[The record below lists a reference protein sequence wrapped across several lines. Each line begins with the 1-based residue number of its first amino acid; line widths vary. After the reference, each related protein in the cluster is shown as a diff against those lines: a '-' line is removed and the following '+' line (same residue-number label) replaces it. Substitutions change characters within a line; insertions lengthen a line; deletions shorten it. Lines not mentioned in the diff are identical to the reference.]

1 VMTYADAA
9 YTARGMTAVAAEPVA
24 PQRPRVWPG
33 WVYPALAGLLG
44 LAAVVV
50 LWAGRGT
57 SFLGDE
63 WAWILGALHPRVG
76 TFLDP
81 YNGHLIA
88 STRAF
93 FTVIPRVV
101 GLGDYVPYRVCA
113 LALHLLIAVEV
124 FVLARRRLTDAQ
136 ALLPAALIALLGTGA
151 DAFLT
156 AINVDEL
163 AAIASG
169 LGALALL
176 DRDTRRADLGACA
189 LLIVAL
195 MSWTSAVALAA
206 GALVELLLCGR
217 PGLRRVWVV
226 LVPALLYA
234 GWRIHWAGGLFAHVG
249 VSATPTPGPVTI
261 IGHALQAA
269 TGAAAGLVG
278 VQLTS
283 PTLNAHL
290 PWLDTAAEVVVA
302 ASAVVA
308 VSGGLVAR
316 RRRRGPGLTP
326 RFAGLVVNGMVLW
339 LLLGVARG
347 SLGDLYASRYVYVGA
362 VVVALAA
369 VEVGACLQLGARA
382 LRVIGAIAGLS
393 LALNIGWMIVWSNH
407 LRDEATRS
415 RAELA
420 ALEIAGP
427 RTPASFAP
435 SSEFALA
442 AVRAGSYFAGLQ
454 KFGGSPA
461 GSLAALSRAPE
472 SAREAADQVL
482 VRATAPHITP
492 GGTPK
497 ATSTPPRADAAV
509 NVNIRSHGPCLAT
522 SAISGVAWLTLT
534 LRPASRLVI
543 SVGNG
548 AGLILLARR
557 FADRFGAVLGGAAA
571 GARVTMTVPPSG
583 APMTWRVK
591 AFERGQVTFCPLL
604 FGAAGRR
611 SGPIIG
617 PCFVALPR
625 TRRRRDGSPHCHST
639 DVLQSAARASLAS
652 APR

>member
-1 VMTYADAA
+1 MCQWQDECRTSASNEPRHVMTYADAA
-9 YTARGMTAVAAEPVA
+9 YTARAMIAVAAEPFA
-24 PQRPRVWPG
+24 PQRTRAWPG

-63 WAWILGALHPRVG
+63 WGWILGALHPRAG

-88 STRAF
+88 STQAF

-163 AAIASG
+163 AATASG

-176 DRDTRRADLGACA
+176 DRDTRSADLGACA
-189 LLIVAL
+189 LLILAIA
-195 MSWTSAVALAA
+195 SWTSAIALAA
-206 GALVELLLCGR
+206 GALVELLLR
-217 PGLRRVWVV
+217 RRAGLRRVWVV
-226 LVPALLYA
+226 LVPAVLYA
-234 GWRIHWAGGLFAHVG
+234 SWRIQWAGGLFAHIG
-249 VSATPTPGPVTI
+249 VSATPAPGPVTVV
-261 IGHALQAA
+261 GHALQAA
-269 TGAAAGLVG
+269 TGAVAGLVG
-278 VQLTS
+278 VQLMS
-283 PTLNAHL
+283 PTLRAHL
-290 PWLDTAAEVVVA
+290 PWLNTAAEVVVA
-302 ASAVVA
+302 ASTVVA
-308 VSGGLVAR
+308 VSAGLVAR
-316 RRRRGPGLTP
+316 RRRRGPGLSP
-326 RFAGLVVNGMVLW
+326 RFVGLTVNGVVLW

-347 SLGDLYASRYVYVGA
+347 SLGDSYASRYVYAGA

-369 VEVGACLQLGARA
+369 VELAAGVRRRAGALA
-382 LRVIGAIAGLS
+382 VIGAIAALS
-393 LALNIGWMIVWSNH
+393 LVLSIGWMIVWGNH

-420 ALEIAGP
+420 ALQIAGP

-442 AVRAGSYFAGLQ
+442 AVRAGSYFASLQ

-461 GSLAALSRAPE
+461 DSLAALSRAPE

-482 VRATAPHITP
+482 ARATAPHMTP
-492 GGTPK
+492 GGTPT
-497 ATSTPPRADAAV
+497 ATSTPPRVDTAD
-509 NVNIRSHGPCLAT
+509 NVSVRLDGACLAT
-522 SAISGVAWLTLT
+522 SASARAASVTFT

-548 AGLILLARR
+548 GGLILLARR
-557 FADRFGAVLGGAAA
+557 FADRFTAALGGAGA
-571 GARVTMTVPPSG
+571 GARVTVTIPPSG
-583 APMTWRVK
+583 PPMGWRVK
-591 AFERGQVTFCPLL
+591 AFERGRVTFCP
-604 FGAAGRR
+604 
-611 SGPIIG
+611 
-617 PCFVALPR
+617 VA
-625 TRRRRDGSPHCHST
+625 
-639 DVLQSAARASLAS
+639 
-652 APR
+652 

>member
-1 VMTYADAA
+1 MAA
-9 YTARGMTAVAAEPVA
+9 VTAESLA
-24 PQRPRVWPG
+24 PARPRTWPA
-33 WVYPALAGLLG
+33 WVFPALAAMLG

-63 WAWILGALHPRVG
+63 WAWILGALHPRAG

-88 STRAF
+88 STQAF
-93 FTVIPRVV
+93 FTVMPRVA
-101 GLGDYVPYRVCA
+101 GLGDYLPYRVCA
-113 LALHLLIAVEV
+113 LALHLSVAVEV

-136 ALLPAALIALLGTGA
+136 ALVPAALIALLGTGA

-163 AAIASG
+163 AATASG

-189 LLIVAL
+189 LLIVAVA
-195 MSWTSAVALAA
+195 SWTSAIALAA
-206 GALVELLLCGR
+206 GVLVELLLGGR
-217 PGLRRVWVV
+217 PGLRRAWIV

-234 GWRIHWAGGLFAHVG
+234 GWRIHWAGGLFANIG
-249 VSATPTPGPVTI
+249 VSGVPAPGPVTVV
-261 IGHALQAA
+261 GHMLQAT

-278 VQLTS
+278 MQLTS
-283 PTLNAHL
+283 PTLHAHL

-302 ASAVVA
+302 ASLVVA
-308 VSGGLVAR
+308 ILRGLMAR
-316 RRRRGPGLTP
+316 RRGRGPELSP
-326 RFAGLVVNGMVLW
+326 RLAGLGVNGVVLW

-347 SLGDLYASRYVYVGA
+347 SLGDAYASRYVYVGA
-362 VVVALAA
+362 VVAALAA
-369 VEVGACLQLGARA
+369 VEVVAGLRLRARA

-393 LALNIGWMIVWSNH
+393 LVLNIGWMIVWGNH

-420 ALEIAGP
+420 ALQIAGP
-427 RTPASFAP
+427 RIPASFAP

-461 GSLAALSRAPE
+461 DSLSALTRAPE

-482 VRATAPHITP
+482 VRATAPHVTP

-497 ATSTPPRADAAV
+497 ATSTPPRADTAV
-509 NVNIRSHGPCLAT
+509 NVSIRSDGACLAT
-522 SAISGVAWLTLT
+522 SASAGIAWVTLT
-534 LRPASRLVI
+534 LMPTSRLVI
-543 SVGNG
+543 SVGNSG
-548 AGLILLARR
+548 GLILLARR
-557 FADRFGAVLGGAAA
+557 FADRFAAVLGGAGA
-571 GARVTMTVPPSG
+571 GARVTMTVPPG
-583 APMTWRVK
+583 GPPMTWRVK
-591 AFERGQVTFCPLL
+591 AFQRGQVTFCP
-604 FGAAGRR
+604 AA
-611 SGPIIG
+611 
-617 PCFVALPR
+617 
-625 TRRRRDGSPHCHST
+625 
-639 DVLQSAARASLAS
+639 
-652 APR
+652 